1 MLRYKIYLIDKTT
14 LPQNLPKHRTQ
25 MLQVK
30 NLNASFGEFALRDIS
45 FSLAHRER
53 LGILGESGSGKSL
66 LSQVILGL
74 ATPSKLSGEILFEN
88 RVILGDLRGTKA
100 TSTANNPVTNPATN
114 TSQSSYAKDLPH
126 LRGRHIA
133 YIPQSPLNALNPLHT
148 IQKQIGEMFA
158 IHKEYAKSTKE
169 HETLIDE
176 ALYKVGL
183 PKQLKSRFPHE
194 LSGGQRQRALIA
206 MMSVLR
212 PKVLICDEP
221 TTALDASLQ
230 RQILDLLL
238 GFSEVGLVMIS
249 HDWGVMRHC
258 VENLIV
264 MKDGQIVQ
272 KGKVGEI
279 MKNVASQNLRQST
292 AQNMVAKNTKN
303 EAHSQ
308 NLATNQNL
316 ASQNPSK
323 NQCPHQNHAYT
334 ELLLE
339 SLHLPRNTHTP
350 SAEEILT
357 LRGVGISY
365 EKKSFFSRKSST
377 QALRGVDL
385 KLHSGE
391 CLGVIGESGSG
402 KSSLALGILGLIEH
416 SGEIALKSSLG
427 KSSTTNET
435 STPSATNAESTAN
448 LPSTTS
454 AKNTPSPTNVSA
466 QILPP
471 KKRDK
476 HFTQCVQIVFQD
488 ALSAL
493 NPRFCVFEILL
504 EALEDLPKSVSKG
517 SASKASPNK
526 DCVSKEQAK
535 SAKLAKITELL
546 KSVGLSPSFLYRYP
560 ESLSGGQ
567 AQRVCIARALAKNPK
582 ILLLDEPTS
591 ALDKS
596 AQKEILELLLELQK
610 TLGLSYIFISHDLA
624 VIEAMCHSVIVL
636 ADLSKVLESSQNS
649 LDNGVAKSSADRSS
663 VDRNRDTSQA
673 QSSAKSVVAMG
684 GVVIESG
691 RVDEVFAHPKH
702 AYTKSLLQ
710 AQL

>member
-1 MLRYKIYLIDKTT
+1 
-14 LPQNLPKHRTQ
+14 

-100 TSTANNPVTNPATN
+100 TSTTTNPANNFATNLATN
-114 TSQSSYAKDLPH
+114 TAQSSYAKDLPH

-158 IHKEYAKSTKE
+158 IHKEYVKSAKE
-169 HETLIDE
+169 REILIDE
-176 ALYKVGL
+176 ALHKVGL

-279 MKNVASQNLRQST
+279 MKNVARKNLRQSV

-303 EAHSQ
+303 EACPQKLRQ

-316 ASQNPSK
+316 ANQNPSK
-323 NQCPHQNHAYT
+323 NERPHQNHAYT

-350 SAEEILT
+350 STEEILT

-365 EKKSFFSRKSST
+365 EKKSFFSRRGST

-385 KLHSGE
+385 VLHSGE

-435 STPSATNAESTAN
+435 STPSATNAESTAI
-448 LPSTTS
+448 LTSTANATS
-454 AKNTPSPTNVSA
+454 ALNIANVSA

-488 ALSAL
+488 AISAL

-504 EALEDLPKSVSKG
+504 EALEDLPKSVSKA

-526 DCVSKEQAK
+526 DCVSKEQVK

-636 ADLSKVLESSQNS
+636 ADLSKVLESSQAN
-649 LDNGVAKSSADRSS
+649 VAKSGVSC
-663 VDRNRDTSQA
+663 
-673 QSSAKSVVAMG
+673 G

-691 RVDEVFAHPKH
+691 KVDEVFAHPKH

>member
-1 MLRYKIYLIDKTT
+1 
-14 LPQNLPKHRTQ
+14 

-30 NLNASFGEFALRDIS
+30 NLNASFGEFALKDIS

-74 ATPSKLSGEILFEN
+74 ATPSELSGEILFEN
-88 RVILGDLRGTKA
+88 RVILGDLRGTNVA
-100 TSTANNPVTNPATN
+100 STTTNTANNPATN
-114 TSQSSYAKDLPH
+114 IAQSSYAKDLPH

-158 IHKEYAKSTKE
+158 IHKEYAKSAKE
-169 HETLIDE
+169 REILIDE
-176 ALYKVGL
+176 ALHKVGL

-230 RQILDLLL
+230 KQILDLLL

-303 EAHSQ
+303 EAHPQ

-323 NQCPHQNHAYT
+323 NQNPHQNHAYT

-365 EKKSFFSRKSST
+365 EKKSFFSHKSST

-385 KLHSGE
+385 VLHSGE

-427 KSSTTNET
+427 KSSATNET
-435 STPSATNAESTAN
+435 STPSAT
-448 LPSTTS
+448 STTS
-454 AKNTPSPTNVSA
+454 AKNTASPTNVSA

-535 SAKLAKITELL
+535 STKLAKITELL

-636 ADLSKVLESSQNS
+636 ADLSKVLESSQAN
-649 LDNGVAKSSADRSS
+649 VVKSG
-663 VDRNRDTSQA
+663 
-673 QSSAKSVVAMG
+673 VAMG

-691 RVDEVFAHPKH
+691 RVDEVFSSPKH

>member
-1 MLRYKIYLIDKTT
+1 
-14 LPQNLPKHRTQ
+14 

-30 NLNASFGEFALRDIS
+30 NLNASFGEFALKDIS
-45 FSLAHRER
+45 FSLGHSER

-74 ATPSKLSGEILFEN
+74 ATPSRLSGEIIFEN
-88 RVILGDLRGTKA
+88 RVILGDSHSNKNQLRLA
-100 TSTANNPVTNPATN
+100 SNPANNSATNVISKLTSNPATN
-114 TSQSSYAKDLPH
+114 ATTNLTNSTYAKALPH
-126 LRGRHIA
+126 LRGREIA

-158 IHKEYAKSTKE
+158 IHKDYAKSAKE
-169 HETLIDE
+169 REILIDE
-176 ALYKVGL
+176 ALHKVGL
-183 PKQLKSRFPHE
+183 PNQLKSRFPHE

-212 PKVLICDEP
+212 PKLLICDEP

-238 GFSEVGLVMIS
+238 GFEGVGLVMIS
-249 HDWGVMRHC
+249 HDFGVMRHC
-258 VENLIV
+258 AQNLII

-272 KGKVGEI
+272 KGKTNEI
-279 MKNVASQNLRQST
+279 IKSD
-292 AQNMVAKNTKN
+292 TKN
-303 EAHSQ
+303 LSA
-308 NLATNQNL
+308 
-316 ASQNPSK
+316 
-323 NQCPHQNHAYT
+323 HQNHAYT
-334 ELLLE
+334 ELLLQ
-339 SLHLPRNTHTP
+339 SLHLPKNECVP
-350 SAEEILT
+350 STEEILT

-365 EKKSFFSRKSST
+365 EKTTFFSRKGSMR
-377 QALRGVDL
+377 ALSGVDL
-385 KLHSGE
+385 VLHRGE

-416 SGEIALKSSLG
+416 SGEITLKSS
-427 KSSTTNET
+427 KSFLDKTSVVAATSTTNVLES
-435 STPSATNAESTAN
+435 ST
-448 LPSTTS
+448 
-454 AKNTPSPTNVSA
+454 
-466 QILPP
+466 QILLP

-504 EALEDLPKSVSKG
+504 EALEFDEDLPKGASRASPSRGGASKG
-517 SASKASPNK
+517 NSSKASPNK
-526 DCVSKEQAK
+526 DCASKERDK
-535 SAKLAKITELL
+535 DTKLAKIIELL

-582 ILLLDEPTS
+582 ILILDEPTS

-610 TLGLSYIFISHDLA
+610 TLGLSYIFISHDLV

-636 ADLSKVLESSQNS
+636 ADLEKQSSQDS
-649 LDNGVAKSSADRSS
+649 LDSS
-663 VDRNRDTSQA
+663 VD
-673 QSSAKSVVAMG
+673 KSGVASG

-691 RVDEVFAHPKH
+691 RVDEVFARPKH
-702 AYTKSLLQ
+702 PYTKSLLQ

>member
-1 MLRYKIYLIDKTT
+1 
-14 LPQNLPKHRTQ
+14 

-30 NLNASFGEFALRDIS
+30 NLNASFGEFALKDIS
-45 FSLAHRER
+45 FSLGHSER

-88 RVILGDLRGTKA
+88 RVILGDLRGA
-100 TSTANNPVTNPATN
+100 NVASTTTNPATN
-114 TSQSSYAKDLPH
+114 LAQSSYAKDLPH

-158 IHKEYAKSTKE
+158 IHKEYAKSSKE
-169 HETLIDE
+169 REILIDE
-176 ALYKVGL
+176 ALHKVGL

-238 GFSEVGLVMIS
+238 GFESVGLVMIS

-272 KGKVGEI
+272 KGKIDEI
-279 MKNVASQNLRQST
+279 MRNGAYPQKLRQNLATNQNLLQSV

-303 EAHSQ
+303 EAHPQ
-308 NLATNQNL
+308 NLS
-316 ASQNPSK
+316 SQSPSK
-323 NQCPHQNHAYT
+323 NQNPRQNHAYT

-350 SAEEILT
+350 STEEILT
-357 LRGVGISY
+357 LRGVSISY
-365 EKKSFFSRKSST
+365 EKKSFFSPKSSMR
-377 QALRGVDL
+377 ALRGVDL
-385 KLHSGE
+385 VLHSGE

-427 KSSTTNET
+427 KSSVSNTA
-435 STPSATNAESTAN
+435 SVASTAN
-448 LPSTTS
+448 ATSTTNALES
-454 AKNTPSPTNVSA
+454 SA

-504 EALEDLPKSVSKG
+504 EALEDLPKSAIKG

-636 ADLSKVLESSQNS
+636 ADLNKVLESSQNS
-649 LDNGVAKSSADRSS
+649 LDNSVAKSG
-663 VDRNRDTSQA
+663 
-673 QSSAKSVVAMG
+673 VAMG

-702 AYTKSLLQ
+702 SYTKSLLQ

>member
-1 MLRYKIYLIDKTT
+1 
-14 LPQNLPKHRTQ
+14 

-30 NLNASFGEFALRDIS
+30 NLNASFGEFALKDIS
-45 FSLAHRER
+45 FSLGHSER

-88 RVILGDLRGTKA
+88 RVILGDLRGA
-100 TSTANNPVTNPATN
+100 NAASTTTNPATN
-114 TSQSSYAKDLPH
+114 HETNPAQSSYAKDLPH

-158 IHKEYAKSTKE
+158 IHKEYAKSAKE
-169 HETLIDE
+169 RETLIDE
-176 ALYKVGL
+176 ALHKVGL

-238 GFSEVGLVMIS
+238 GFERVGLVMIS

-272 KGKVGEI
+272 KGKINEI
-279 MKNVASQNLRQST
+279 MRNGACPQKLR
-292 AQNMVAKNTKN
+292 
-303 EAHSQ
+303 Q

-316 ASQNPSK
+316 SSQSPSK
-323 NQCPHQNHAYT
+323 NQNPCQNHTYT

-339 SLHLPRNTHTP
+339 SLNLPRNTHTP

-365 EKKSFFSRKSST
+365 EKKSFFSRKSSMR
-377 QALRGVDL
+377 ALREVDL
-385 KLHSGE
+385 VLHSGE

-427 KSSTTNET
+427 KSSVSNTASVAITANATSTTNALES
-435 STPSATNAESTAN
+435 ST
-448 LPSTTS
+448 
-454 AKNTPSPTNVSA
+454 

-471 KKRDK
+471 KKRDR

-504 EALEDLPKSVSKG
+504 EALDDLPKSAIKG

-526 DCVSKEQAK
+526 DCVNKEQAK
-535 SAKLAKITELL
+535 VAKLAKITELL

-624 VIEAMCHSVIVL
+624 VIEAMCHNVIVL
-636 ADLSKVLESSQNS
+636 ADLNKVLESSQNS
-649 LDNGVAKSSADRSS
+649 LDNSVAKSG
-663 VDRNRDTSQA
+663 
-673 QSSAKSVVAMG
+673 VAMG

-702 AYTKSLLQ
+702 SYTKSLLQ

>member
-1 MLRYKIYLIDKTT
+1 
-14 LPQNLPKHRTQ
+14 

-30 NLNASFGEFALRDIS
+30 NLNASFGEFALKDIS
-45 FSLAHRER
+45 FSLGHSER

-88 RVILGDLRGTKA
+88 RVILGDLRGA
-100 TSTANNPVTNPATN
+100 NAASTTTNPATN
-114 TSQSSYAKDLPH
+114 LAQSSYAKDLPH

-148 IQKQIGEMFA
+148 IQKQIGEMFV
-158 IHKEYAKSTKE
+158 IHKEYAKSAKE
-169 HETLIDE
+169 RETLIDE
-176 ALYKVGL
+176 ALHKVGL

-238 GFSEVGLVMIS
+238 GFERVGLVMIS

-272 KGKVGEI
+272 KGKINEI
-279 MKNVASQNLRQST
+279 MRNGAYPQKLR
-292 AQNMVAKNTKN
+292 
-303 EAHSQ
+303 
-308 NLATNQNL
+308 QNL
-316 ASQNPSK
+316 ASQKPN
-323 NQCPHQNHAYT
+323 QNHAYT

-339 SLHLPRNTHTP
+339 SLNLPRNTHTP
-350 SAEEILT
+350 STEEILT

-365 EKKSFFSRKSST
+365 EKKSFFSRKGSMR
-377 QALRGVDL
+377 ALRGVDL
-385 KLHSGE
+385 VLHSGE

-435 STPSATNAESTAN
+435 STPSATSTAN
-448 LPSTTS
+448 LPSTANATS
-454 AKNTPSPTNVSA
+454 TTNALESST

-471 KKRDK
+471 KKRDR

-504 EALEDLPKSVSKG
+504 EALEDLPKSASKG

-636 ADLSKVLESSQNS
+636 ADLNKVLESSQNN
-649 LDNGVAKSSADRSS
+649 LDNSVAKSSADRSS

-691 RVDEVFAHPKH
+691 RVDEVFANPKH

>member
-1 MLRYKIYLIDKTT
+1 
-14 LPQNLPKHRTQ
+14 

-30 NLNASFGEFALRDIS
+30 NLNASFGEFALKDIS
-45 FSLAHRER
+45 FSLGHSER

-74 ATPSKLSGEILFEN
+74 ATPSRLSGEIIFEN
-88 RVILGDLRGTKA
+88 RAILGDLRGTNVASTA
-100 TSTANNPVTNPATN
+100 TNITANTANNLATNPA
-114 TSQSSYAKDLPH
+114 QSSYAKDLPH

-158 IHKEYAKSTKE
+158 IHKEYAKSAKE
-169 HETLIDE
+169 RETLIDE
-176 ALYKVGL
+176 ALCKVGL

-238 GFSEVGLVMIS
+238 GFEGVGLVMIS
-249 HDWGVMRHC
+249 HDFGVMRHC
-258 VENLIV
+258 AQNLII

-272 KGKVGEI
+272 KGKINEI
-279 MKNVASQNLRQST
+279 MKNGASQNLRQST

-303 EAHSQ
+303 EARSQ

-316 ASQNPSK
+316 ASQNP
-323 NQCPHQNHAYT
+323 NQNQNLHQNHAYT

-350 SAEEILT
+350 STEEILT

-365 EKKSFFSRKSST
+365 EKKSFFLRRGST

-385 KLHSGE
+385 VLHSGE

-427 KSSTTNET
+427 KSS
-435 STPSATNAESTAN
+435 ATNATSTAN

-454 AKNTPSPTNVSA
+454 ALNTANVSA

-504 EALEDLPKSVSKG
+504 EALDFDEDMGKY
-517 SASKASPNK
+517 ASKAHA
-526 DCVSKEQAK
+526 Q

-567 AQRVCIARALAKNPK
+567 GQRVCIARALAKNPK

-636 ADLSKVLESSQNS
+636 ADLNKVLESSQNI
-649 LDNGVAKSSADRSS
+649 LDNGVAKSSADREGK
-663 VDRNRDTSQA
+663 NRETSQA
-673 QSSAKSVVAMG
+673 NVAKSSVAMG

-691 RVDEVFAHPKH
+691 IVDEVFAHPKH

>member
-1 MLRYKIYLIDKTT
+1 
-14 LPQNLPKHRTQ
+14 

-30 NLNASFGEFALRDIS
+30 NLNASFGEFALKDIS

-88 RVILGDLRGTKA
+88 RVILGDLRGTNA
-100 TSTANNPVTNPATN
+100 TSTTTNRANNPTTN
-114 TSQSSYAKDLPH
+114 TAQSSYVKDLPH

-158 IHKEYAKSTKE
+158 IHKEYAKSAKE
-169 HETLIDE
+169 REILIDE
-176 ALYKVGL
+176 ALHKVGL

-272 KGKVGEI
+272 KGKIGEI
-279 MKNVASQNLRQST
+279 MKNVASQNLQQGV
-292 AQNMVAKNTKN
+292 AQNMAAKN
-303 EAHSQ
+303 EARSQ

-323 NQCPHQNHAYT
+323 NQNPHQNHAYT

-350 SAEEILT
+350 STEEILT

-377 QALRGVDL
+377 QALSGVDL
-385 KLHSGE
+385 VLHSGE

-427 KSSTTNET
+427 KSSLASPTNELES
-435 STPSATNAESTAN
+435 STKQNLISVASATNARGTAN
-448 LPSTTS
+448 LPSTANATS
-454 AKNTPSPTNVSA
+454 ALNMANVSA

-526 DCVSKEQAK
+526 DCVSKEQTK

-636 ADLSKVLESSQNS
+636 ADLNKVLESSQNS
-649 LDNGVAKSSADRSS
+649 LDNGVAKSGADRSS
-663 VDRNRDTSQA
+663 VDRNRKTSQA
-673 QSSAKSVVAMG
+673 QSGAKSGVAMG

-691 RVDEVFAHPKH
+691 RVDEVFASPKH
-702 AYTKSLLQ
+702 TYTKSLLQ

>member
-1 MLRYKIYLIDKTT
+1 MLRYKIYLRDKTT

-30 NLNASFGEFALRDIS
+30 NLNASFGEFALKDIS

-88 RVILGDLRGTKA
+88 RLILGDLRGTNVASTA
-100 TSTANNPVTNPATN
+100 TNITANTANNLANNPA
-114 TSQSSYAKDLPH
+114 QSSYAKDLPH

-158 IHKEYAKSTKE
+158 IHKEYAKSAKE
-169 HETLIDE
+169 RETLIDE
-176 ALYKVGL
+176 ALCKVGL

-272 KGKVGEI
+272 KGKTNEI
-279 MKNVASQNLRQST
+279 IKSDTKSP
-292 AQNMVAKNTKN
+292 NT
-303 EAHSQ
+303 
-308 NLATNQNL
+308 
-316 ASQNPSK
+316 
-323 NQCPHQNHAYT
+323 HQNHAYT
-334 ELLLE
+334 ELLLQ
-339 SLHLPRNTHTP
+339 SLHLPKNECVP
-350 SAEEILT
+350 SVEEILT

-365 EKKSFFSRKSST
+365 EKKSFFSRKGSMR
-377 QALRGVDL
+377 ALSGVDMV
-385 KLHSGE
+385 LHRGE

-427 KSSTTNET
+427 KSS
-435 STPSATNAESTAN
+435 ATNATSTAN

-454 AKNTPSPTNVSA
+454 ALNTANVSA

-504 EALEDLPKSVSKG
+504 EALDFDEDMGKY
-517 SASKASPNK
+517 ASKAHA
-526 DCVSKEQAK
+526 Q

-567 AQRVCIARALAKNPK
+567 GQRVCIARALAKNPK

-636 ADLSKVLESSQNS
+636 ADLNKVLESSQNI
-649 LDNGVAKSSADRSS
+649 LDNGVAKSSADREGK
-663 VDRNRDTSQA
+663 NRETSQA
-673 QSSAKSVVAMG
+673 NVAKSSVAMG

-691 RVDEVFAHPKH
+691 IVDEVFAHPKH

>member
-1 MLRYKIYLIDKTT
+1 
-14 LPQNLPKHRTQ
+14 

-30 NLNASFGEFALRDIS
+30 NLNASFGEFALKDIS

-74 ATPSKLSGEILFEN
+74 ATPSRLSGEILFEN
-88 RVILGDLRGTKA
+88 RVILGDLRGTNVASTA
-100 TSTANNPVTNPATN
+100 TNITANTANNLATNIATNPA
-114 TSQSSYAKDLPH
+114 QSSYAKDLPH

-158 IHKEYAKSTKE
+158 IHKEYAKSAKE
-169 HETLIDE
+169 RETLIDE
-176 ALYKVGL
+176 ALHKVGL

-272 KGKVGEI
+272 KGKINEI
-279 MKNVASQNLRQST
+279 MKNGASQNLR
-292 AQNMVAKNTKN
+292 
-303 EAHSQ
+303 Q

-316 ASQNPSK
+316 ANQNP
-323 NQCPHQNHAYT
+323 NPHQNHAYT

-350 SAEEILT
+350 STEEILT

-365 EKKSFFSRKSST
+365 EKKSFFSHKSST

-385 KLHSGE
+385 VLHSGE

-427 KSSTTNET
+427 KSSATNET
-435 STPSATNAESTAN
+435 STAN

-454 AKNTPSPTNVSA
+454 ALNIANVSA

-504 EALEDLPKSVSKG
+504 EALEDLPKSVGKG
-517 SASKASPNK
+517 NASKASPRK
-526 DCVSKEQAK
+526 DCVNKEQAK

-636 ADLSKVLESSQNS
+636 ADLNKVLESNQAN
-649 LDNGVAKSSADRSS
+649 VAKSS
-663 VDRNRDTSQA
+663 
-673 QSSAKSVVAMG
+673 VAMG

-691 RVDEVFAHPKH
+691 RVDEVFASPKH
-702 AYTKSLLQ
+702 TYTKSLLQ

>member
-1 MLRYKIYLIDKTT
+1 
-14 LPQNLPKHRTQ
+14 
-25 MLQVK
+25 MLQIK
-30 NLNASFGEFALRDIS
+30 NLNASFGEFALKDIS

-74 ATPSKLSGEILFEN
+74 ATPNKLSGEILFEN

-100 TSTANNPVTNPATN
+100 TSTTTNLTNNLATNPATN

-169 HETLIDE
+169 REALIDE
-176 ALYKVGL
+176 ALHKVGL

-238 GFSEVGLVMIS
+238 GFGEVGLVMIS

-303 EAHSQ
+303 EACPQELRQ

-323 NQCPHQNHAYT
+323 NQNPHQNHAYT

-350 SAEEILT
+350 STEEILT

-385 KLHSGE
+385 VLHSGE

-427 KSSTTNET
+427 KSSATNET
-435 STPSATNAESTAN
+435 STPSVPSIKSTAN
-448 LPSTTS
+448 LPSTANATS
-454 AKNTPSPTNVSA
+454 ALNIANVST

-636 ADLSKVLESSQNS
+636 ADLSKVLESSQANVVKS
-649 LDNGVAKSSADRSS
+649 GVSY
-663 VDRNRDTSQA
+663 
-673 QSSAKSVVAMG
+673 G

>member
-1 MLRYKIYLIDKTT
+1 
-14 LPQNLPKHRTQ
+14 

-30 NLNASFGEFALRDIS
+30 NLNASFGEFALKNIS

-114 TSQSSYAKDLPH
+114 IAQSSYAKDLPH

-158 IHKEYAKSTKE
+158 IHKEYAKSAKE
-169 HETLIDE
+169 RETLIDE
-176 ALYKVGL
+176 ALHKVGL

-272 KGKVGEI
+272 KGKINEI
-279 MKNVASQNLRQST
+279 MKNVARKNLRQST
-292 AQNMVAKNTKN
+292 VQNMVAKNTKN

-323 NQCPHQNHAYT
+323 NQNPHQNHAYT

-350 SAEEILT
+350 SAEQILT

-385 KLHSGE
+385 VLHSGE

-427 KSSTTNET
+427 KSSATNET
-435 STPSATNAESTAN
+435 STPSVASTAN
-448 LPSTTS
+448 LPSTANATS
-454 AKNTPSPTNVSA
+454 ALNMSNVSA

-517 SASKASPNK
+517 SA
-526 DCVSKEQAK
+526 DKEQAK

-663 VDRNRDTSQA
+663 VDRNRETSQA

-702 AYTKSLLQ
+702 TYTKSLLQ

>member
-1 MLRYKIYLIDKTT
+1 
-14 LPQNLPKHRTQ
+14 

-30 NLNASFGEFALRDIS
+30 NLNASFGEFALKDIS
-45 FSLAHRER
+45 FSLGHSER

-88 RVILGDLRGTKA
+88 RVILGDLRGA
-100 TSTANNPVTNPATN
+100 NAASTTTNPTTN
-114 TSQSSYAKDLPH
+114 HETNLTQSSYAKDLPH

-148 IQKQIGEMFA
+148 IQKQIGEMFV
-158 IHKEYAKSTKE
+158 IHKEYAKSAKE
-169 HETLIDE
+169 RETLIDE
-176 ALYKVGL
+176 ALHKVGL

-238 GFSEVGLVMIS
+238 GFERVGLVMIS

-272 KGKVGEI
+272 KGKIDEI
-279 MKNVASQNLRQST
+279 MRNGACPQKLRQNLATNQNLLQSV

-303 EAHSQ
+303 EAHPQ
-308 NLATNQNL
+308 NF
-316 ASQNPSK
+316 SSKSPSK
-323 NQCPHQNHAYT
+323 NQNPRQNHAYT

-350 SAEEILT
+350 SIEEILT

-365 EKKSFFSRKSST
+365 EKKSFFSRKGSMR
-377 QALRGVDL
+377 ALRGVDL
-385 KLHSGE
+385 VLHSGE

-427 KSSTTNET
+427 KSSVSNTA
-435 STPSATNAESTAN
+435 SVASTAN
-448 LPSTTS
+448 ATSTTNALES
-454 AKNTPSPTNVSA
+454 SA

-504 EALEDLPKSVSKG
+504 EALEDLPKSAIKG
-517 SASKASPNK
+517 SAIKAISNK

-636 ADLSKVLESSQNS
+636 ADLNKVLESSQNN
-649 LDNGVAKSSADRSS
+649 LDNSVAKSG
-663 VDRNRDTSQA
+663 
-673 QSSAKSVVAMG
+673 VAMG

-702 AYTKSLLQ
+702 SYTKSLLQ

>member
-1 MLRYKIYLIDKTT
+1 
-14 LPQNLPKHRTQ
+14 

-30 NLNASFGEFALRDIS
+30 NLNASFGEFALKDIS
-45 FSLAHRER
+45 FSLGHSER

-88 RVILGDLRGTKA
+88 RVILGDLRGA
-100 TSTANNPVTNPATN
+100 NAASTTTNPTTN
-114 TSQSSYAKDLPH
+114 PTQSSYAKDLPH

-158 IHKEYAKSTKE
+158 IHKEYAKSAKE
-169 HETLIDE
+169 RETLIDE
-176 ALYKVGL
+176 ALHKVGL

-238 GFSEVGLVMIS
+238 GFERVGLVMIS

-272 KGKVGEI
+272 KGKIDEI
-279 MKNVASQNLRQST
+279 MRNGAYPQKLR
-292 AQNMVAKNTKN
+292 
-303 EAHSQ
+303 
-308 NLATNQNL
+308 QNL
-316 ASQNPSK
+316 ASQKPN
-323 NQCPHQNHAYT
+323 QNHAYT

-339 SLHLPRNTHTP
+339 SLNLPRNTHTP
-350 SAEEILT
+350 STEEILA
-357 LRGVGISY
+357 LRGVSISY

-385 KLHSGE
+385 VLHSGE

-435 STPSATNAESTAN
+435 STPSATSTAN
-448 LPSTTS
+448 LPSTANATS
-454 AKNTPSPTNVSA
+454 TTNELESST

-504 EALEDLPKSVSKG
+504 EALEDLPKSAIKG

-624 VIEAMCHSVIVL
+624 VIEAMCHNVIVL
-636 ADLSKVLESSQNS
+636 ADLNKVLESSQNS
-649 LDNGVAKSSADRSS
+649 LDNSVAKSG
-663 VDRNRDTSQA
+663 
-673 QSSAKSVVAMG
+673 VAMG

-702 AYTKSLLQ
+702 SYTKSLLQ

>member
-1 MLRYKIYLIDKTT
+1 
-14 LPQNLPKHRTQ
+14 

-30 NLNASFGEFALRDIS
+30 NLNASFGEFALKDIS
-45 FSLAHRER
+45 FSLVHRER

-100 TSTANNPVTNPATN
+100 TSTANNPANNFATNLATN
-114 TSQSSYAKDLPH
+114 TTQSSYAKDLPH

-158 IHKEYAKSTKE
+158 IHKEYAKSAKE
-169 HETLIDE
+169 REILIDE
-176 ALYKVGL
+176 ALHKVGL

-212 PKVLICDEP
+212 PKMLICDEP

-238 GFSEVGLVMIS
+238 GLSEVGLVMIS

-292 AQNMVAKNTKN
+292 AQNMVAKNAKN
-303 EAHSQ
+303 EAHPQ

-323 NQCPHQNHAYT
+323 NQRPHQNHAYT

-350 SAEEILT
+350 SAEEMLT

-385 KLHSGE
+385 VLHSGE

-427 KSSTTNET
+427 KTSATNET
-435 STPSATNAESTAN
+435 STPSVPSIKSTAN

-454 AKNTPSPTNVSA
+454 TKNTPSPTNVST

-488 ALSAL
+488 AISAL

-504 EALEDLPKSVSKG
+504 EALEDLPKSVSK
-517 SASKASPNK
+517 ASSNK

-649 LDNGVAKSSADRSS
+649 LDNGVAKSS
-663 VDRNRDTSQA
+663 VDRNCETSQA
-673 QSSAKSVVAMG
+673 QSSAKSGVAMG

-691 RVDEVFAHPKH
+691 RVDEVFASPKH

>member
-1 MLRYKIYLIDKTT
+1 
-14 LPQNLPKHRTQ
+14 

-30 NLNASFGEFALRDIS
+30 HLNASFGEFALRDIS

-74 ATPSKLSGEILFEN
+74 ATPSKLSGEIVFAN
-88 RVILGDLRGTKA
+88 RVILGDLRGTN
-100 TSTANNPVTNPATN
+100 TTNTTANPPTN
-114 TSQSSYAKDLPH
+114 TTTNTAQSTYAKDLPH
-126 LRGRHIA
+126 LRGRQIA

-158 IHKEYAKSTKE
+158 IHKEYASHPKE
-169 HETLIDE
+169 RGALIDE
-176 ALYKVGL
+176 ALHKVGL
-183 PKQLKSRFPHE
+183 PKELKSRFPHE

-238 GFSEVGLVMIS
+238 GFEEVGLVMIS

-258 VENLIV
+258 VENLII

-272 KGKVGEI
+272 KGKINEI
-279 MKNVASQNLRQST
+279 IKNQASQNQST
-292 AQNMVAKNTKN
+292 RQNT
-303 EAHSQ
+303 
-308 NLATNQNL
+308 
-316 ASQNPSK
+316 
-323 NQCPHQNHAYT
+323 HQNHAYT
-334 ELLLE
+334 KLLLE
-339 SLHLPRNTHTP
+339 SLHLPQNTHTP
-350 SAEEILT
+350 STQEILT

-365 EKKSFFSRKSST
+365 EKKSFFLSRASA
-377 QALRGVDL
+377 QALSGVDL
-385 KLHSGE
+385 VLHRGE

-416 SGEIALKSSLG
+416 SGEIALKSSLDISSATNVPNALE
-427 KSSTTNET
+427 SSTKSDLPKSHTLDLR
-435 STPSATNAESTAN
+435 TPKSPAQNLISATNAKATIGA
-448 LPSTTS
+448 TS
-454 AKNTPSPTNVSA
+454 QRA

-471 KKRDK
+471 KRRDK

-504 EALEDLPKSVSKG
+504 EALEDLPRSI
-517 SASKASPNK
+517 
-526 DCVSKEQAK
+526 DKECAK
-535 SAKLAKITELL
+535 NAKLAKITELL

-636 ADLSKVLESSQNS
+636 ADLSKVIESSQA
-649 LDNGVAKSSADRSS
+649 NGTKSVAKNS
-663 VDRNRDTSQA
+663 
-673 QSSAKSVVAMG
+673 VAMG

-702 AYTKSLLQ
+702 QYTKSLLQ

>member
-1 MLRYKIYLIDKTT
+1 
-14 LPQNLPKHRTQ
+14 

-45 FSLAHRER
+45 FSLASRER

-88 RVILGDLRGTKA
+88 RVILGDLRGTNVA
-100 TSTANNPVTNPATN
+100 STTTNPANNPA
-114 TSQSSYAKDLPH
+114 QSSYAKDLPH

-158 IHKEYAKSTKE
+158 IHKEYAKSAKE
-169 HETLIDE
+169 REILIDE
-176 ALYKVGL
+176 ALHKVGL

-279 MKNVASQNLRQST
+279 MKNVARKNLRQST

-308 NLATNQNL
+308 NLVTNQNL

-323 NQCPHQNHAYT
+323 NQRPHQNHAYT

-385 KLHSGE
+385 VLHSGE

-427 KSSTTNET
+427 KSSATNET
-435 STPSATNAESTAN
+435 STPSAT
-448 LPSTTS
+448 STTS
-454 AKNTPSPTNVSA
+454 AKNTASPTNVSA
-466 QILPP
+466 QILSP

-517 SASKASPNK
+517 SA
-526 DCVSKEQAK
+526 DKEQTK

-636 ADLSKVLESSQNS
+636 ADLSKVLESSQAN
-649 LDNGVAKSSADRSS
+649 VAKSGVSC
-663 VDRNRDTSQA
+663 
-673 QSSAKSVVAMG
+673 G

>member
-1 MLRYKIYLIDKTT
+1 
-14 LPQNLPKHRTQ
+14 

-30 NLNASFGEFALRDIS
+30 NLNASFGEFALKDIS
-45 FSLAHRER
+45 FSLGHSER

-88 RVILGDLRGTKA
+88 RVILGDLRGINVA
-100 TSTANNPVTNPATN
+100 STTTNPATSHKTN
-114 TSQSSYAKDLPH
+114 LAQSSYAKDLPH

-158 IHKEYAKSTKE
+158 IHKEYAKSAKE
-169 HETLIDE
+169 RETLIDE
-176 ALYKVGL
+176 ALHKVGL

-238 GFSEVGLVMIS
+238 GFERVGLVMIS

-272 KGKVGEI
+272 KGKIDEI
-279 MKNVASQNLRQST
+279 MINGACPQKLR
-292 AQNMVAKNTKN
+292 
-303 EAHSQ
+303 Q

-316 ASQNPSK
+316 SSQSPSK
-323 NQCPHQNHAYT
+323 NQNPHQNHAYT

-350 SAEEILT
+350 STEEILT

-365 EKKSFFSRKSST
+365 EKKSFFSRKGPMR
-377 QALRGVDL
+377 ALRGVDL
-385 KLHSGE
+385 VLHSGE

-427 KSSTTNET
+427 KSGVPNTASVASTVNATSTTNEL
-435 STPSATNAESTAN
+435 ES
-448 LPSTTS
+448 
-454 AKNTPSPTNVSA
+454 SA

-504 EALEDLPKSVSKG
+504 EALEDLPKSAIKG
-517 SASKASPNK
+517 SASKANPNK

-535 SAKLAKITELL
+535 SAKLAKIAELL

-636 ADLSKVLESSQNS
+636 ADLNKALESSQNN
-649 LDNGVAKSSADRSS
+649 LDNSVAKSG
-663 VDRNRDTSQA
+663 
-673 QSSAKSVVAMG
+673 VAMG

>member
-1 MLRYKIYLIDKTT
+1 MLRYKIYLRDKTT

-30 NLNASFGEFALRDIS
+30 NLNASFGEFALKDIS

-88 RVILGDLRGTKA
+88 RVILGDLRGTNVA
-100 TSTANNPVTNPATN
+100 STTTNPATN
-114 TSQSSYAKDLPH
+114 LANNPTNNPAQSSYAKDLPH

-158 IHKEYAKSTKE
+158 IHKEYAKSAKE
-169 HETLIDE
+169 RETLIDE
-176 ALYKVGL
+176 ALCKVGL

-279 MKNVASQNLRQST
+279 MKNVARKNLR
-292 AQNMVAKNTKN
+292 
-303 EAHSQ
+303 Q

-316 ASQNPSK
+316 ANQNP
-323 NQCPHQNHAYT
+323 NQNQNTHQNHAYT

-350 SAEEILT
+350 STEEILT

-385 KLHSGE
+385 VLHSGE

-427 KSSTTNET
+427 KSSATNET
-435 STPSATNAESTAN
+435 STAN

-454 AKNTPSPTNVSA
+454 ELNTANVSA

-504 EALEDLPKSVSKG
+504 EALEDLPKSVGKG
-517 SASKASPNK
+517 NASKASPRK

-535 SAKLAKITELL
+535 GAKLAKITELL

-636 ADLSKVLESSQNS
+636 ADLNKVLESSQNI
-649 LDNGVAKSSADRSS
+649 LDNGVAKSSADREGK
-663 VDRNRDTSQA
+663 NRETSQA
-673 QSSAKSVVAMG
+673 NVAKSSVAMG

-691 RVDEVFAHPKH
+691 RVDEVFASPKH
-702 AYTKSLLQ
+702 TYTKSLLQ